1 MFLLALQVTNR
12 YSYLPM
18 VKTFLPSVAYRNIGH
33 VCLEQGTKYNLN
45 FAFIYTEG
53 ETIVKFGDAMT
64 IDMQHPCSALLTLH
78 AAL

>member
-1 MFLLALQVTNR
+1 
-12 YSYLPM
+12 
-18 VKTFLPSVAYRNIGH
+18 
-33 VCLEQGTKYNLN
+33 LEQGTKYNLN

-78 AAL
+78 AAYCVFNIS